1 MAIRKV
7 KLLHVRGGNARPM
20 WVYVMDNVDTVPS
33 SGVTSSYATYSDANA
48 SMIQLTNG
56 SFPDGVLTK
65 TTIAYSTNKA
75 VEYKA
80 HCYGSDF
87 SNVLNI
93 SELANGDKL
102 VLENGSY
109 ILISGRR
116 EDEPS
121 PMGTASVDLEYFTKD
136 NERVYNG
143 SYSFD
148 CNYGLYYGTQG
159 RYSFSSDVF
168 PWKCK
173 TITNYGWQLYRARI
187 SCTFQEHPGTQQ
199 YLPTYSNRWSGSV
212 GAISVALSRKFFEG
226 IPEYD
231 PDDPY
236 PDDDDSDDD
245 YPDNPDG
252 IPDDE
257 PVPFPDDPDIDV
269 LDSGFITLFA
279 PTKAQVHNLA
289 SYMWAGGFDI
299 NTFRKIF
306 ADPMDCI
313 LGFNILPFQ
322 VTRGNLAS
330 VTVGNISTGVEMYK
344 AGGQWQTIDCGS
356 LNLGKIYDT
365 YLDYAPYTK
374 WSIYLP
380 FIGLQQLST
389 DDVAHKTLH
398 LKYKIDVLSC
408 SCVAY
413 LMCDDTILYQYSG
426 SCGYAIPITS
436 DNFASMISNI
446 VSIASTG
453 ASIIA
458 SGGATAPMAVGAVA
472 SVANNVMG
480 LKPDIKRGGSIG
492 ASAGLMGVQKPYV
505 IIEIPNICKPA
516 MQHKYLGYPSF
527 ITKTVR
533 DVEGYSEWESIILDG
548 IPCTDAERA
557 EILEIM
563 KGGLYV

>member
-1 MAIRKV
+1 MANYGRV
-7 KLLHVRGGNARPM
+7 KMQVFNPGGTFARSIYFNYPKADG
-20 WVYVMDNVDTVPS
+20 VVGANVNSAYKTTYVEMCQDLEEKTGGYFDTIPHETTFLQAEQAPQV
-33 SGVTSSYATYSDANA
+33 ANA
-48 SMIQLTNG
+48 LIGAFHNRITINVAG
-56 SFPDGVLTK
+56 GVFQGTK
-65 TTIAYSTNKA
+65 
-75 VEYKA
+75 
-80 HCYGSDF
+80 F
-87 SNVLNI
+87 LLN
-93 SELANGDKL
+93 
-102 VLENGSY
+102 NGSY
-109 ILISGRR
+109 IIVDSVNTTQYQTEYTTTVTLKYYTKRDVLAYQYVRSQTINTTTTQVDQLTSAFAMPWLTFPNVSYLI
-116 EDEPS
+116 
-121 PMGTASVDLEYFTKD
+121 
-136 NERVYNG
+136 N
-143 SYSFD
+143 
-148 CNYGLYYGTQG
+148 
-159 RYSFSSDVF
+159 
-168 PWKCK
+168 
-173 TITNYGWQLYRARI
+173 
-187 SCTFQEHPGTQQ
+187 
-199 YLPTYSNRWSGSV
+199 SV
-212 GAISVALSRKFFEG
+212 GIVGRFTESLGITAPTLRGTVSAYISPTTTALGKEFFEG
-226 IPEYD
+226 IKELD

-252 IPDDE
+252 IPDDD

-279 PTKAQVHNLA
+279 PTKGQVYNLA

-330 VTVGNISTGVEMYK
+330 VTVGNISTGVDMYK

-365 YLDYAPYTK
+365 YLDFAPYTK

-413 LMCDDTILYQYSG
+413 LMCEDTILYQYSG

-446 VSIASTG
+446 VSIAATG

-458 SGGATAPMAVGAVA
+458 SGGVTAPMAVGASA
-472 SVANNVMG
+472 SIANNVMG

-516 MQHKYLGYPSF
+516 MQHRYLGYPSF

-533 DVEGYSEWESIILDG
+533 DVEGYSEWETIILDG